1 MERKVVLVT
10 GASRGIGRAIALT
23 FAKNGYDVVGVANG
37 KEALSAMEN
46 EYFDL
51 VISDIMMPLMDG
63 YEFVRRL
70 RERGNQTPVMMITA
84 RDAFDDMRQGFLSG
98 TDDYMVKPI
107 NVNEMVLRVGALL
120 RRSQMIHDRRQTI
133 GSTVMELDSL
143 TVTWKGESQ
152 TLPQKEFMLLYKMIS
167 YPGKIFTRHQLMDE
181 IWGYDNE
188 SDTHTVDVHIG
199 RLRDRFRDSK
209 DFKIVT
215 IRGVGYKVVKL

>member
-1 MERKVVLVT
+1 MLKILIAEDDQELCQLFSHVLM
-10 GASRGIGRAIALT
+10 
-23 FAKNGYDVVGVANG
+23 KHGYGVKGVSNG
-37 KEALSAMEN
+37 KEALAAIDSD
-46 EYFDL
+46 YFDL
-51 VISDIMMPLMDG
+51 IISDIMMPKVDG
-63 YEFVRRL
+63 YDLVRQL
-70 RERGNQTPVMMITA
+70 RENGNQTPVMMITA

-120 RRSQMIHDRRQTI
+120 RRSQMVHDRRQI
-133 GSTVMELDSL
+133 VGSTIMELDSL
-143 TVTWKGESQ
+143 TVTRKGESQ
-152 TLPQKEFMLLYKMIS
+152 VLPQKEFMLLYKMIS

-199 RLRDRFRDSK
+199 RLRERFRDNP

-215 IRGVGYKVVKL
+215 IRGVGYKAVRA